1 MSCVGGQGAIR
12 ADTILVT
19 IMHANNEV
27 GTLMPIKEIVDIVR
41 QKAGARTLRLLLL
54 HHHLHLRA
62 LPIIPSSHGR
72 PVPHTATAGQSTV
85 LTHGPLLTL
94 PPP

>member
-1 MSCVGGQGAIR
+1 VWGVSCVGGQEAIR

-41 QKAGARTLRLLLL
+41 QKAGARTLRPLP
-54 HHHLHLRA
+54 HLHLRA
-62 LPIIPSSHGR
+62 LPIIPR
-72 PVPHTATAGQSTV
+72 KARAAYRI
-85 LTHGPLLTL
+85 PLPANRLS
-94 PPP
+94 